1 MDLSNLELSNFAL
14 QEEVNNIFAIEG
26 ITTIRDILRVLE
38 QYKFKTRQE
47 IVQIVNAAYTD
58 IDCVCVLKEDV
69 KRHIQY
75 YRVEEQYNVII
86 HAIDGKNII
95 VYSSIFS
102 DVKEEALS
110 LDLAYQSIEY
120 KKVTDLNF
128 EELSGVL
135 PDSYEYRPSILFK
148 RFLIEA
154 LRNHATD
161 LHFTVAHNDLQV
173 RYPVMYRKDGD
184 LYEMHLF
191 NLTKELNK
199 SIIFSLVEQ
208 KTSAISLDVALS
220 SGATSSIS
228 DIFNNGEVE
237 LRVSAH
243 KVKDGYKCTIRI
255 QEKKTVSLK
264 IADLGFA
271 ESVQKDLY
279 YLAHKRSG
287 ITLITGAIRTGKNTT
302 AYAMANE
309 MIEKPINLISYDSPV
324 EVLMPF
330 AQVDYRDNPEELINY
345 VRLAKKQDIDVA
357 YLNEIP
363 TKDVAFAIKDLVNS
377 SVYVITTMHLDRIW
391 HLPYRL
397 KEYYGESY
405 KDIITQING
414 VINQKMF
421 SVLCPHCRKETLITS
436 APELKQVEFLKE
448 YDIKRIYT
456 AKGCALCSD
465 QVTGKFGYVIGKNQP
480 VAEHIVFTDKL
491 KEKLVQC
498 KEAYEM
504 EIVIKK
510 YVKDEQKQSL
520 EFYITHAIEQG
531 ILSAEALNYII

>member
-1 MDLSNLELSNFAL
+1 MDLNNLELNDFAL
-14 QEEVNNIFAIEG
+14 QEEVNNIFIVEG
-26 ITTIRDILRVLE
+26 IITIRDILRVLE

-47 IVQIVNAAYTD
+47 IVHTISTKYPDINCVYVSREEVN
-58 IDCVCVLKEDV
+58 
-69 KRHIQY
+69 RQIQY
-75 YRVEEQYNVII
+75 YTIEEQYNVII

-95 VYSSIFS
+95 VYSSVFS
-102 DVKEEALS
+102 DTREEALS

-120 KKVTDLNF
+120 RKVTDLNF
-128 EELSGVL
+128 EELAGISS
-135 PDSYEYRPSILFK
+135 DTYEYKPSILFK

-161 LHFTVAHNDLQV
+161 LHFTVIHNDLQA

-184 LYEMHLF
+184 LYEMNLF
-191 NLTKELNK
+191 NLNKELNK
-199 SIIFSLVEQ
+199 SITFSLVEQ
-208 KTSAISLDVALS
+208 KTAAVSLDVALS
-220 SGATSSIS
+220 SGVTSSIP
-228 DIFNNGEVE
+228 DIFNNGKVE

-243 KVKDGYKCTIRI
+243 RVKDGYRCTIRI
-255 QEKKTVSLK
+255 QEKKTVNLK
-264 IADLGFA
+264 ISDLGFA
-271 ESVQKDLY
+271 EEVQKDLY

-309 MIEKPINLISYDSPV
+309 MIEEPINLISYDSPI
-324 EVLMPF
+324 EILMPF
-330 AQVDYRDNPEELINY
+330 AQVDYRDNPVELINY

-363 TKDVAFAIKDLVNS
+363 TKDVAFAVKDLVNS

-436 APELKQVEFLKE
+436 ASEFKQVEFLKE
-448 YDIKRIYT
+448 YNARRIYT
-456 AKGCALCSD
+456 AKGCTFCID
-465 QVTGKFGYVIGKNQP
+465 KVTGKSGYVIGRNQP
-480 VAEHIVFTDKL
+480 VAEHILFTEEL
-491 KEKLVQC
+491 KESLVQC

-504 EIVIKK
+504 EIVLKK
-510 YVKDEQKQSL
+510 YVKEHKKQSL
-520 EFYITHAIEQG
+520 EFYIVDAIEQG
-531 ILSAEALNYII
+531 IFGVEALNHII